1 MVKTKTIYIL
11 DDTFDIIKTL
21 YLTMLLQLNTIQEI
35 ELLFYLVVIIIG
47 IQLAIYFLYRYYKIR
62 DERLPLNMILL
73 LFGVFYLFF
82 IFNAFILAINSLFIS
97 DPILKEIFCK
107 FGYVSMLFSTIALL
121 FFISIKEFSKIIN
134 IKIAKC
140 LIIIN
145 LIPIIVVILL
155 PSSELL
161 TFLIVIIILSV
172 ILIYILIFQ
181 IRLINTSKGII
192 KNRLLLIF
200 IGTDLSI
207 ISLFVVLEIIA
218 VFYPLNILIFIGIS
232 LLMVGLII
240 VLLGVNS
247 FPAFYEL
254 KWKENLLRL
263 LIIDQKNHTSL
274 YSYDF
279 SEFKSKHEDYKRLF
293 SGGITG
299 IDSILSAITKTE
311 GEKINKIK
319 QADSLILL
327 EYGTSFSLQITY
339 ALIVKED
346 LESNRFFLK
355 SIKNQFEAFYKEILS
370 DVNSFIGSEEQ
381 LFGSF
386 DIIIKGLLY

>member
-1 MVKTKTIYIL
+1 
-11 DDTFDIIKTL
+11 
-21 YLTMLLQLNTIQEI
+21 MLLQLNIIQEI
-35 ELLFYLVVIIIG
+35 ELLFYLTEIILG
-47 IQLAIYFLYRYYKIR
+47 IQLVIYFFYRYYKIR

-73 LFGVFYLFF
+73 SFGVFYLFF
-82 IFNAFILAINSLFIS
+82 IFSEFFLAINSLFIS
-97 DPILKEIFCK
+97 DPLLEEIFHK
-107 FGYVSMLFSTIALL
+107 FEYVSMLFSTIPLL

-134 IKIAKC
+134 TKIAKS
-140 LIIIN
+140 LIFVN
-145 LIPIIVVILL
+145 LIPIIIVILF
-155 PSSELL
+155 PSIELF
-161 TFLIVIIILSV
+161 TFLIFIIILSA

-200 IGTDLSI
+200 IGSDLSI

-218 VFYPLNILIFIGIS
+218 GFYPLNILIFMGIS
-232 LLMVGLII
+232 LLMAGLII

-263 LIIDQKNHTSL
+263 IIIDQKNHTSL
-274 YSYDF
+274 YSHDF

-311 GEKINKIK
+311 GEKMNKIK

-327 EYGTSFSLQITY
+327 EYGTRFPLQIAY

-346 LESNRFFLK
+346 LDSNRFFLK

-370 DVNSFIGSEEQ
+370 EVDSFIGSEEQ

-386 DIIIKGLLY
+386 DIILKSLLY

>member
-1 MVKTKTIYIL
+1 
-11 DDTFDIIKTL
+11 
-21 YLTMLLQLNTIQEI
+21 MLFQLNKIQEI
-35 ELLFYLVVIIIG
+35 ELLFYLTTTILG
-47 IQLAIYFLYRYYKIR
+47 IQLVIYFLYRYYKIR

-73 LFGVFYLFF
+73 SFGVFFIFF
-82 IFNAFILAINSLFIS
+82 IISDFILAINRLFIL
-97 DPILKEIFCK
+97 DPIWTEIIYK
-107 FGYVSMLFSTIALL
+107 FGYVSMFLSTIALL

-134 IKIAKC
+134 TKIAKS

-155 PSSELL
+155 PSSELF
-161 TFLIVIIILSV
+161 TFLIVTIILSA
-172 ILIYILIFQ
+172 ILIYFLIFQ

-207 ISLFVVLEIIA
+207 ISLFVVMEIIA
-218 VFYPLNILIFIGIS
+218 GFYPLNILIFMGIS
-232 LLMVGLII
+232 LLMAGLII
-240 VLLGVNS
+240 VLLGVHS

-254 KWKENLLRL
+254 KWKDNLLRL

-279 SEFKSKHEDYKRLF
+279 SELKSKHKDYKRLF

-311 GEKINKIK
+311 GEKMNKIK

-327 EYGTSFSLQITY
+327 EYGTRSPLQIAY

-346 LESNRFFLK
+346 LDSNRFFLK
-355 SIKNQFEAFYKEILS
+355 TIKNQFEAFYKEILS
-370 DVNSFIGSEEQ
+370 EVDSFIGSEEQ

-386 DIIIKGLLY
+386 DLIIKGLLY

>member
-1 MVKTKTIYIL
+1 
-11 DDTFDIIKTL
+11 
-21 YLTMLLQLNTIQEI
+21 MLLQLNTIQEI

-73 LFGVFYLFF
+73 SFGVFYLFF
-82 IFNAFILAINSLFIS
+82 IFNAFILAINSFFIS
-97 DPILKEIFCK
+97 DPILKEIFYK

-134 IKIAKC
+134 IKIAKS
-140 LIIIN
+140 LMIVN

-155 PSSELL
+155 PSSELF
-161 TFLIVIIILSV
+161 TFLIVTIILSA
-172 ILIYILIFQ
+172 ISIYILIFQ

-232 LLMVGLII
+232 LLMAGLII
-240 VLLGVNS
+240 VLLGVYS

-263 LIIDQKNHTSL
+263 LIINQKNHTSL
-274 YSYDF
+274 YSHDF

-299 IDSILSAITKTE
+299 IDNIAS
-311 GEKINKIK
+311 G
-319 QADSLILL
+319 
-327 EYGTSFSLQITY
+327 
-339 ALIVKED
+339 
-346 LESNRFFLK
+346 
-355 SIKNQFEAFYKEILS
+355 
-370 DVNSFIGSEEQ
+370 
-381 LFGSF
+381 
-386 DIIIKGLLY
+386 